1 MYTVH
6 CLCVSL
12 IADKYFPFICDVVIK
27 LLLAQDNYQSSLT
40 TASNLLSLSDK
51 WKSRCKICSMCMLC
65 TLYKHV
71 CMHSVPE
78 RLVCVCVCVFFRRWC
93 SLYQSL
99 LALLH
104 HWAGDTATSQDMEV
118 HVYHILCVQ

>member
-1 MYTVH
+1 MVNGALYCTSIYVYMYTL

-78 RLVCVCVCVFFRRWC
+78 RLVCVCVCVCFLGDGAHC
-93 SLYQSL
+93 ISLY
-99 LALLH
+99 
-104 HWAGDTATSQDMEV
+104 
-118 HVYHILCVQ
+118 